1 MRTADF
7 VSQPF
12 AHCSLA
18 MRTWPRH
25 RCAKQA
31 LYVYL
36 YMYLYLYL
44 HVVPFKRTR
53 TLSLNPHFDNWNLL
67 A

>member
-53 TLSLNPHFDNWNLL
+53 IPSV
-67 A
+67 